1 MQGCVWIQWSS
12 LAHYAS
18 ETHHPFSLGAL
29 LTRTRDGE
37 GPPRRKRRWT
47 VALHVTS
54 GHYEPSLFASWAKH
68 SPTCRLIYGANI
80 GLSVKTVKLSS
91 MFDVAPFKNPVSGV
105 RVLSVWLHNDPN
117 TIFNIQYIIRDLSG
131 EFKRFTVWC
140 QNHFHSPK
148 YKTAM

>member
-18 ETHHPFSLGAL
+18 KMHHPFSLGAL
-29 LTRTRDGE
+29 LKRMRDGE

-54 GHYEPSLFASWAKH
+54 RHYELSLFASWAKH

-80 GLSVKTVKLSS
+80 DLSVKTVNLSS
-91 MFDVAPFKNPVSGV
+91 MFDVAPFKIQSA
-105 RVLSVWLHNDPN
+105 VWECWAYDCIMIL
-117 TIFNIQYIIRDLSG
+117 TLYVIFSILSG
-131 EFKRFTVWC
+131 ISVESLNVLWYVSKPFPLTKV
-140 QNHFHSPK
+140 
-148 YKTAM
+148 